1 MKKHLLP
8 SLLVVTQN
16 KRLPRRL
23 FQALGLAC
31 LFAAHSAVAQVP
43 TTWNGGTGAWGDAS
57 FWNTGSFP
65 NDAADDVYIDG
76 GKTGTASNVATN
88 GGTDPGAYFTFGRL
102 TLDAGDTLDVPSKNP
117 AGESLFV
124 QSGGFAGS
132 GSLINNGTLN
142 IDGSFNNVS
151 LRFLGGPSTLSG
163 TGTIN
168 LTSFAGNTAIIRN
181 DNALLTIAAGQT
193 IAGSGQI
200 GLVTADLIN
209 HGTINANQNGRTLTL
224 APGLNFTPG
233 ATGVNEATNGGILN
247 LGFGNY
253 NGGTYQAFAG
263 SRVTLS
269 GNNDG
274 PRFIGVT
281 LATTGTGVV
290 AQIGTPTLINVT
302 NNGTI
307 TASDSTTTTLAGT
320 FTNNG
325 TFTFQTN
332 RGSIRYSNDTTV
344 SGTGKITLVGG
355 DNAIRAAAGGVGARL
370 TIGASQ
376 TVEGA
381 GFLGIGD
388 VTFTN
393 NGTVNANL
401 NGQVLTLEP
410 GGGNGSDFT
419 NGKTGVIE
427 SANGGLIGLS
437 GGPFINAGGLVSAT
451 VNATDSFTQTSG
463 TIDLSGGDI
472 TVSQGLDLNGGI
484 LEGTG
489 KIIGALR
496 NTSGDVAPGHSAGTV
511 TVTGAYTQAIKGLLD
526 MQLGGK
532 PSSTANDK
540 VVVNGQVTLTG
551 KLNVTLI
558 NGFKPSVGDV
568 YTLIAANAVSG
579 SFSTITLN
587 GFTGQVDYS
596 SNGVTLTIT
605 SGVPALLNISTRL
618 KVLTNDNVLIGGFI
632 ITGSDSKKVIVRA
645 IGPSL
650 TKAGIVGAL
659 ADPVLELHKPDG
671 TVVTND
677 NWKGTQ
683 EAAIIATG
691 VAPKNDLESAIVAT
705 LVPGNYTAIVHG
717 KNNGTGIGLVEAF
730 DLNQAASSELANI
743 STRGFVDTGDNVMI
757 GGFIIGGGTA
767 GTNAT
772 VLVRA
777 IGPSLTKA
785 GVAGA
790 LQDPKLELHDANGN
804 LLKSNDNWKSTQ
816 KAAIIASGVPPSNDK
831 ESAIIDTLAPGNY
844 TAIVRGKN
852 STTGVALVEV
862 YNLP

>member
-1 MKKHLLP
+1 MKKHLLLWP
-8 SLLVVTQN
+8 FAAAKNN
-16 KRLPRRL
+16 KRSAACRL
-23 FQALGLAC
+23 LQAVGLTC
-31 LFAAHSAVAQVP
+31 LFAAHSAVAQVAS
-43 TTWNGGTGAWGDAS
+43 TWTGGVGDYVDAGFWSNGVPNGDSA
-57 FWNTGSFP
+57 
-65 NDAADDVYIDG
+65 DAFIDG
-76 GKTGTASNVATN
+76 GKTGIASSVGINNQFLKV
-88 GGTDPGAYFTFGRL
+88 GRL
-102 TLDAGDTLDVPSKNP
+102 TLDSGDTLSIAP
-117 AGESLFV
+117 GYLFFV
-124 QSGGFAGS
+124 QSGSFAGS
-132 GSLINNGTLN
+132 GSIINNGTFNLDSTTN
-142 IDGSFNNVS
+142 NTTLSFV
-151 LRFLGGPSTLSG
+151 GGPSNLSG
-163 TGTIN
+163 TGTLN
-168 LTSFAGNTAIIRN
+168 LTSLPGNTARITN
-181 DNALLTIAAGQT
+181 DSLLTIGAGQT
-193 IAGSGQI
+193 VAGSGEI
-200 GLVTADLIN
+200 GLVTGDLIN
-209 HGTINANQNGRTLTL
+209 NGTINANQNGRTLTL
-224 APGLNFTPG
+224 APGLNFTSG

-263 SRVTLS
+263 SQVTIA
-269 GNNDG
+269 GNNDS
-274 PRFIGVT
+274 PTFIGVT
-281 LATTGTGVV
+281 LAGVV
-290 AQIGTPTLINVT
+290 AQLGTPTLTNVT

-307 TASDSTTTTLAGT
+307 TASGPFTTLAGT

-325 TFTFQTN
+325 IFTFLTN
-332 RGSIRYSNDTTV
+332 SGSISISSDTSV

-355 DNAIRAAAGGVGARL
+355 DNGIFVGPGGLGARL
-370 TIGASQ
+370 TIGVGQ
-376 TVEGA
+376 TIEGA
-381 GFLGIGD
+381 GFLGDGNL
-388 VTFTN
+388 TFTN

-401 NGQVLTLEP
+401 NGQVLALSP

-427 SANGGLIGLS
+427 STNGGIIGMA
-437 GGPFINAGGLVSAT
+437 GGPFVNAGGLVSAT

-472 TVSQGLDLNGGI
+472 TVSLGLDLNGGI

-489 KIIGALR
+489 KIIGDLR
-496 NTSGDVAPGHSAGTV
+496 NTSGDLAPGHSAGTV
-511 TVTGAYTQAIKGLLD
+511 TVTGAYTQGTKGLLD
-526 MQLGGK
+526 MQLGGA

-540 VVVNGQVTLTG
+540 VVVSGQVTLTG
-551 KLNVTLI
+551 TLNVTLI
-558 NGFKPSVGDV
+558 NGFKPSAGDV
-568 YTLIAANAVSG
+568 YTLIKATSVTG

-605 SGVPALLNISTRL
+605 SGAPQLLNISTRL
-618 KVLTNDNVLIGGFI
+618 KVLAGDNVLIGGFI
-632 ITGSDSKKVIVRA
+632 VTGSESKKVILRA

-650 TKAGIVGAL
+650 TKAGVTGAL

-691 VAPKNDLESAIVAT
+691 VAPTNDLESAIVAT
-705 LVPGNYTAIVHG
+705 LAPGNYTAVVHG

-844 TAIVRGKN
+844 TAIVRGKS